1 MRKGILSLIVSIGL
15 VYAQSVIAADAP
27 SKNQKADANKVAMQ
41 KEAKE
46 APKHHPR
53 HHAKHH
59 SRHHHHHA
67 HSSDDYVDN
76 DHYYSHHPRHH
87 HHKAHGA
94 KHVKKQPVAHTSQPK
109 QAKKQASFHTQPS
122 ASELHANYQELHSYQ
137 TEKRATY
144 SGLERSHR

>member
-15 VYAQSVIAADAP
+15 VYAQSVIAADALP
-27 SKNQKADANKVAMQ
+27 KNQKAGANKVAMQ
-41 KEAKE
+41 KELKD

-59 SRHHHHHA
+59 SRQHHHA
-67 HSSDDYVDN
+67 HSSGDYVDN
-76 DHYYSHHPRHH
+76 DHYYSHHPRHQH
-87 HHKAHGA
+87 RKVHGA
-94 KHVKKQPVAHTSQPK
+94 KQVKKQPVAQTSQSK
-109 QAKKQASFHTQPS
+109 QAKKQANFHTQPS
-122 ASELHANYQELHSYQ
+122 ASELHANYQESKSYQ